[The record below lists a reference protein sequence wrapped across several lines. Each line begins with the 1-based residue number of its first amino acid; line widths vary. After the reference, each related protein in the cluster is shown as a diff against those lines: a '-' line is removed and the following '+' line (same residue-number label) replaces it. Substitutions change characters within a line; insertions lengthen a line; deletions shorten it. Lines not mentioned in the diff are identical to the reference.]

1 MALEWPKSCA
11 YWRHRKV
18 QSSLRRWGCIPYHLD
33 GCMYGLTSQVPGTR
47 GIPLRK
53 PWTISSNAEEFRH
66 VARACDGSHSHTRI
80 QGKDTRMT
88 EGYTPGL
95 ADRIHYCWSLA
106 SGVDSVAQT

>member
-18 QSSLRRWGCIPYHLD
+18 QSSLRRWGCIPYHID

-53 PWTISSNAEEFRH
+53 PWIISSNAEEFRH
-66 VARACDGSHSHTRI
+66 VTLACDGSHGHTRI
-80 QGKDTRMT
+80 QGSDTRMT

-95 ADRIHYCWSLA
+95 ADRIHHCWRLA
-106 SGVDSVAQT
+106 GGE